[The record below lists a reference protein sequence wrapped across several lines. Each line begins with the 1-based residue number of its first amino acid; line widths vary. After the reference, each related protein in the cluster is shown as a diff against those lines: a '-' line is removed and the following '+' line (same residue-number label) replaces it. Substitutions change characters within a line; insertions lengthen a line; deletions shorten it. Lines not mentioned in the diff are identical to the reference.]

1 MFEIGGEEAICDVIS
16 RRGYFLLD
24 AGDEDIADVEALEAG
39 GLGEDGSELFAELE
53 GVGVALY
60 DDGGGLGQTGF
71 DLLKEVSD
79 ELVFQGVD
87 LNFLGGNA
95 EPHKIVGDIL

>member
-1 MFEIGGEEAICDVIS
+1 M
-16 RRGYFLLD
+16 
-24 AGDEDIADVEALEAG
+24 
-39 GLGEDGSELFAELE
+39 
-53 GVGVALY
+53 Y

-79 ELVFQGVD
+79 ELVLQGVD

-95 EPHKIVGDIL
+95 EPHQIVGDIL

>member
-1 MFEIGGEEAICDVIS
+1 M
-16 RRGYFLLD
+16 
-24 AGDEDIADVEALEAG
+24 
-39 GLGEDGSELFAELE
+39 
-53 GVGVALY
+53 Y